1 VVRGRGSAA
10 FEAFELAT
18 AHFSL
23 SISFPIT
30 RTYCLFIKA
39 SSAYPFRRY
48 SGGVRVWSAK
58 TNRLE
63 KWTWDGYAPR
73 LVRAVRNS
81 AHGLMEAFDR
91 GDFAPIIVTHTG
103 QMPAQLP
110 DLAGLIAIALVADA
124 ERLCSGTWLD

>member
-1 VVRGRGSAA
+1 
-10 FEAFELAT
+10 
-18 AHFSL
+18 
-23 SISFPIT
+23 
-30 RTYCLFIKA
+30 
-39 SSAYPFRRY
+39 
-48 SGGVRVWSAK
+48 VRVWSAK

-91 GDFAPIIVTHTG
+91 GDFAPIIVTNTG

>member
-1 VVRGRGSAA
+1 M
-10 FEAFELAT
+10 T
-18 AHFSL
+18 
-23 SISFPIT
+23 
-30 RTYCLFIKA
+30 LFIKA
-39 SSAYPFRRY
+39 SRKTRIPFVGTLVECGSGQRRPT
-48 SGGVRVWSAK
+48 G
-58 TNRLE
+58 LE
-63 KWTWDGYAPR
+63 KWTWDDYAPR

-91 GDFAPIIVTHTG
+91 GDFAPIIVTNTG